1 MDREASQKY
10 LAQQVMSAS
19 PAKLVAML
27 YERAIALLRDAVG
40 AIEAGDIE
48 RRWRANSKATEIVA
62 ELWQALDM
70 EAGGEIAENL
80 NRLYGFMMMHL
91 TMVDAENSAQA
102 ARDVIRLLEPL
113 RRSWQELADG
123 EGANG
128 EFKSGS
134 GDPTSLQI
142 SLSA

>member
-27 YERAIALLRDAVG
+27 YERAIALLHDTVA
-40 AIEAGDIE
+40 AIEADDVQ
-48 RRWRANSKATEIVA
+48 RRWTANSKATEIIA

-70 EAGGEIAENL
+70 ERGGEIAENL
-80 NRLYGFMMMHL
+80 NRLYGFMVMRL
-91 TMVDAENSAQA
+91 TTVDTENDAQA

-113 RRSWQELADG
+113 RRSWHELAHG
-123 EGANG
+123 EPT
-128 EFKSGS
+128 ETETGS
-134 GDPTSLQI
+134 RLDDETSTRV